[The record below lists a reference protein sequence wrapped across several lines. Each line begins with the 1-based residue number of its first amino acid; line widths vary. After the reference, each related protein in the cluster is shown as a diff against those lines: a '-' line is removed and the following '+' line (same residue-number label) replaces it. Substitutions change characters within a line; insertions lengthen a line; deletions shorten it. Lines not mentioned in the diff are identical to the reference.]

1 MGEVPTTFI
10 GWVSFLIERF
20 GPQFVKGTITTL
32 QLAFMGTVLGCLLGF
47 LVGIVQSITVDKHSS
62 PLSRG
67 LVKVLKRIVAV
78 YVEVFRGTPM
88 MVQAM
93 VIYYGSAQA
102 WGIDLDPFFSGIL
115 VLSLTTGAYMAES
128 VRGAIT
134 GIDPGQ
140 LEGAYAIGFTHVQAM
155 TRVII
160 PQAFRNLIPQI
171 GNMFISS
178 ISVVAL
184 GPRFA
189 NATRGAQESIGY
201 DDQRFYYQAPKP
213 IEHFVDTMS
222 AGDTFLTGFV
232 VMWFSLTKQG
242 VDGADRIERALDYAA
257 TAAARACGTEGSW
270 GHGAPVQ

>member
-1 MGEVPTTFI
+1 MGTSPTSFT
-10 GWVSFLIERF
+10 GWVSFLLDNF

-32 QLAFMGTVLGCLLGF
+32 ELAFAGTVLGCLLGF

-62 PLSRG
+62 PISRV
-67 LVKVLKRIVAV
+67 LVKVLKGLVAV

-102 WGIDLDPFFSGIL
+102 YGIDLNPFVSGVL
-115 VLSLTTGAYMAES
+115 VLSLNTGAYMAES

-171 GNMFISS
+171 GNTFVSAIKDTSVLNVIAVTELYFAARTITGTYYKFFETYII
-178 ISVVAL
+178 ISVIYFVL
-184 GPRFA
+184 TFTVSRILKLLEKRLKGPE
-189 NATRGAQESIGY
+189 NYELV
-201 DDQRFYYQAPKP
+201 K
-213 IEHFVDTMS
+213 E
-222 AGDTFLTGFV
+222 
-232 VMWFSLTKQG
+232 
-242 VDGADRIERALDYAA
+242 E
-257 TAAARACGTEGSW
+257 TEE
-270 GHGAPVQ
+270 A

>member
-1 MGEVPTTFI
+1 MGTSPTSFT
-10 GWVSFLIERF
+10 GWVSFLLDNF

-32 QLAFMGTVLGCLLGF
+32 ELAFAGTVLGCLLGF

-62 PLSRG
+62 PISRV
-67 LVKVLKRIVAV
+67 LVKVLKGLVAV

-102 WGIDLDPFFSGIL
+102 YGIDLNPFVSGVL
-115 VLSLTTGAYMAES
+115 VLSLNTGAYMAES

-178 ISVVAL
+178 IKDTSVLNVISVTELYFIGRGVSSAYY
-184 GPRFA
+184 RFFE
-189 NATRGAQESIGY
+189 TYFIISMVY
-201 DDQRFYYQAPKP
+201 L
-213 IEHFVDTMS
+213 
-222 AGDTFLTGFV
+222 FLTFV
-232 VMWFSLTKQG
+232 TSRLLGIMERHL
-242 VDGADRIERALDYAA
+242 DGARDYELVKDDEAEVA
-257 TAAARACGTEGSW
+257 
-270 GHGAPVQ
+270 